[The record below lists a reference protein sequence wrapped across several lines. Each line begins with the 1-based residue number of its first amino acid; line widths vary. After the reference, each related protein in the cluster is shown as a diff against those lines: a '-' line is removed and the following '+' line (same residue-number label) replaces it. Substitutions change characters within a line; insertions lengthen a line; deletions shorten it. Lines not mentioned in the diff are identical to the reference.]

1 MAQKPFEQYTVGEKF
16 ISYGRTVSEADLVN
30 FTALAGLKLPMF
42 IDEDYCRNHS
52 IFGTRVMPGLFTA
65 SIAAGMLED
74 VLGRDTLA
82 ALELTDLKFSS
93 PVKIGDTLHT
103 RVVVEATRKIDD
115 ESRGLLSVGVEVVN
129 QHDDVPCTFSVVFM
143 MRAGNGEA
151 R

>member
-42 IDEDYCRNHS
+42 IDEHYSRNHS

-82 ALELTDLKFSS
+82 ALELTDLKFRS

-103 RVVVEATRKIDD
+103 RVVVEAARKTDH

-129 QHDDVPCTFSVVFM
+129 QDDDVPCTFSVTFM
-143 MRAGNGEA
+143 MRTGNGEA

>member
-82 ALELTDLKFSS
+82 ALELTDLKFRS

-129 QHDDVPCTFSVVFM
+129 QDDDVPCTFSVTFM